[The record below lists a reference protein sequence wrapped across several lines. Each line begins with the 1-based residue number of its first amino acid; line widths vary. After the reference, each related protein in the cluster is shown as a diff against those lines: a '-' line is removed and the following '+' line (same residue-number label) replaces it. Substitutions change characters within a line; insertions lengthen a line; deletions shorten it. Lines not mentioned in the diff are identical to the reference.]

1 MKVKGL
7 NHRRGCVGCGLVL
20 LNVLLFAATA
30 TGQLAVNPSPETFGS
45 VQLGNSMSKSAVLSN
60 TGNSSLTISQATVS
74 GTGFSLSGL
83 SMPLTLAP
91 GQAVSVTTT
100 FAPHSTGST
109 SCSLSLTHSIQKTNL
124 HGKGSPSSNGTV
136 TTPLPGTGI
145 SP

>member
-30 TGQLAVNPSPETFGS
+30 TGQLAVNPSPDTFGS
-45 VQLGNSMSKSAVLSN
+45 VQIGNSMSKSAVLSN

-100 FAPHSTGST
+100 FAPQSSGST
-109 SCSLSLTHSIQKTNL
+109 TGNLSWPYSMQQAKRN
-124 HGKGSPSSNGTV
+124 
-136 TTPLPGTGI
+136 
-145 SP
+145 